1 MKPRT
6 KAILLAVLLLLG
18 VCYRLFAA
26 YPIKLGRFAPA
37 SSALQAMH
45 IMSGERPIFYSGQ
58 AWMGPAGAYLLA
70 GLFKVFGASSLTLG
84 GFSWLMSVLFLL
96 GTVLLAYRLFGI
108 DNALVVAG
116 LFLVPID
123 WVMYLAGQPRA
134 HYTII
139 FVLVPLVFLATLALL
154 RRHREGQPLSPRAF
168 LLGLLCG
175 FAFWTN
181 MSIGPAIGVSVLL
194 LLWHL
199 RRAFFTKVLP
209 GWGAGWLLGFSP
221 VIWYNLTHEAI
232 LADQVNARN
241 TRQLGRILWAFLTNA
256 WPKFWGIDL
265 NAVETPLLKGGFVLL
280 LLWVGVLYV
289 WALVQGLRKWRRGE
303 DVLGYQL
310 AIGYFLFHLAITSV
324 SSYGRR
330 FTEGTPLSYV
340 VTLYTVAFAIPAL
353 VLQSG
358 LTRRAKALALLPFA
372 LFIANNVA
380 ANAVYPRRFVATVQ
394 EQGFSRVTRYPNE
407 ANPFV
412 RYLRERG
419 LTAGYLGRFLG
430 ADAAKNQ
437 NFPLNLEC
445 FGVGTFADPSS
456 ERYVESALA
465 ADAARKIF
473 WVNADPD
480 QLRQIGAASRSTRVE
495 QWDVHD
501 DFRKELRELAAVRGQ
516 MIAASHNRPHG
527 PFVSDGNYDTFW
539 QVPATAGTALLEFSF
554 DQPEKLRELVIF
566 PADVQRCPTSVTLE
580 VSDDGVGWRQIFEA
594 RPTAPVF
601 WSVWHPFVKKVKPR
615 MELLLPDGIETR
627 HCRLRF
633 DPAGKRAGLGIREIL
648 FLGDGPPIEPAAW
661 ERDVDEVVR
670 AVRGQGSGTVV
681 VGDHWFVDYFRRQ
694 GFATDY
700 ISNETIS
707 DTGEL
712 SPNLVS
718 PVPLD
723 FSRPQV
729 LIVPRAFRERVE
741 GLLRGRGVPFA
752 ETAFRYHALYLT
764 EAATV
769 EPPLFWN
776 GLELNELVPRVG
788 RRTAFPWRPLKEY
801 APDAVATSL
810 RFGKEFEVTGIAAAH
825 DRAARRFDF
834 VFEVLPLRETGRDW
848 WVFLHVLDGEGE
860 IISQADFRMEQAGL
874 ATSRWLPGKRVVL
887 ERSVAPPP
895 GYSGKLSVV
904 VGIHDPRWHKRLKL
918 DGGKTSTVV
927 WQGDIE
933 QAPEPG

>member
-1 MKPRT
+1 MTPRT
-6 KAILLAVLLLLG
+6 KAMLLALLLLLG
-18 VCYRLFAA
+18 ACYRVFAA
-26 YPIKLGRFAPA
+26 YPINLGRFAPA

-45 IMSGERPIFYSGQ
+45 IMGGERPIFYSGQ

-70 GLFKVFGASSLTLG
+70 GLFKLFGASSLTLG

-108 DNALVVAG
+108 DNALVVAA

-139 FVLVPLVFLATLALL
+139 FVLVPIVFLATLALV
-154 RRHREGQPLSPRAF
+154 RRHRERRPLPLRAF

-181 MSIGPAIGVSVLL
+181 MSIGPAIGASMLL

-199 RRAFFTKVLP
+199 RRAFFTSLLP
-209 GWGAGWLLGFSP
+209 GWGAGWVLGFSP
-221 VIWYNLTHEAI
+221 VIWYNLTHEPI
-232 LADQVNARN
+232 LVDQVNARN

-256 WPKFWGIDL
+256 WPKFWGIDFSTL
-265 NAVETPLLKGGFVLL
+265 ETPLLRGALFLL
-280 LLWVGVLYV
+280 LVWISVLFV
-289 WALVQGLRKWRRGE
+289 WALLQGVRKWRRGE

-310 AIGYFLFHLAITSV
+310 AIGYFLLHLTITSV

-358 LTRRAKALALLPFA
+358 LSRRAKALALLPFGI
-372 LFIANNVA
+372 FIVNNLA
-380 ANAVYPRRFVATVQ
+380 ANTFYPKRFAAAVR

-412 RYLRERG
+412 SYLRERG

-445 FGVGTFADPSS
+445 FGVGTFADPAS

-473 WVNADPD
+473 WVNADPN
-480 QLRQIGAASRSTRVE
+480 LVRQIGAASRSTRVGHY
-495 QWDVHD
+495 DVHD
-501 DFRKELRELAAVRGQ
+501 DFSKQLRELAAVRGQ
-516 MIAASHNRPHG
+516 LTAASHNRPHG
-527 PFVSDGNYDTFW
+527 VFVADGNYDTFW
-539 QVPATAGTALLEFSF
+539 QVPPTAGTVLLEFSF

-566 PADVQRCPTSVTLE
+566 PADVQRFPTSVSVE
-580 VSDDGVGWRQIFEA
+580 VSDDGAGWRQIFEA
-594 RPTAPVF
+594 RPAEPVF

-615 MELLLPDGIETR
+615 MELLLPEGIVTR

-661 ERDVDEVVR
+661 EREIDDVVA
-670 AVRGQGSGTVV
+670 AVRRQGSGATV
-681 VGDHWFVDYFRRQ
+681 VGDHWFVDFFRRE

-707 DTGEL
+707 NTGEL

-718 PVPLD
+718 PIPLD
-723 FSRPQV
+723 FSRPLV
-729 LIVPRAFRERVE
+729 LIVPRAFIGRVR
-741 GLLRGRGVPFA
+741 GLLRGRGVPFE
-752 ETAFRYHALYLT
+752 ETGFSYHVLCRT
-764 EAATV
+764 EVAKV

-776 GLELNELVPRVG
+776 GLELNDLVPRVG
-788 RRTAFPWRPLKEY
+788 ERMAYPWRPLKEY
-801 APDAVATSL
+801 APHAASTSL
-810 RFGKEFEVTGIAAAH
+810 RFGKQFAVTGIAVSR
-825 DRAARRFDF
+825 DRAARRLDLA
-834 VFEVLPLRETGRDW
+834 FEVLPLQETGRDW
-848 WVFLHVLDGEGE
+848 WIFLHVLDRQGE
-860 IISQADFRMEQAGL
+860 IVAQADFRMEQAGL
-874 ATSRWLPGKRVVL
+874 ATSRWLPGKPVVL
-887 ERSVAPPP
+887 ERSVTPHP
-895 GYSGKLSVV
+895 GFSGQASVV
-904 VGIHDPRWHKRLKL
+904 VGIYDPRWRKRLKL
-918 DGGKTSTVV
+918 DDRQTKTVI
-927 WQGDIE
+927 WQGE
-933 QAPEPG
+933 L

>member
-6 KAILLAVLLLLG
+6 KALLLALLLLLG

-45 IMSGERPIFYSGQ
+45 IMNGERPIFYSGQ

-84 GFSWLMSVLFLL
+84 AFSWIMSVLFLL

-139 FVLVPLVFLATLALL
+139 FVLVPIVFLATLALL
-154 RRHREGQPLSPRAF
+154 RRQREGRPLALTAF

-181 MSIGPAIGVSVLL
+181 MSIGPAIGASVLL

-199 RRAFFTKVLP
+199 RRSFFTRVLP
-209 GWGAGWLLGFSP
+209 GWSAGWVLGFSP
-221 VIWYNLTHEAI
+221 VIWYNLTHQAI
-232 LADQVNARN
+232 LVEQVNARN

-256 WPKFWGIDL
+256 WPKFWGFDL
-265 NAVETPLLKGGFVLL
+265 KATETPLLRGVFVLL
-280 LLWVGVLYV
+280 LVWISFLYV
-289 WALVQGLRKWRRGE
+289 WTLVQGLRKWRRGE

-310 AIGYFLFHLAITSV
+310 VFGYFFFHLAITAV

-330 FTEGTPLSYV
+330 FAEGTPLSYV

-358 LTRRAKALALLPFA
+358 LSRRAKALALLPFG
-372 LFIANNVA
+372 LFIANNLA
-380 ANAVYPRRFVATVQ
+380 ANTIYQRKFVATVR

-407 ANPFV
+407 ANPFL
-412 RYLRERG
+412 RYFRERG
-419 LTAGYLGRFLG
+419 LEAGYLGRFRG
-430 ADAAKNQ
+430 ADAAKYQ

-445 FGVGTFADPSS
+445 FGVGTFSDPAS

-465 ADAARKIF
+465 ADAARRIF
-473 WVNADPD
+473 WVNADPN
-480 QLRQIGAASRSTRVE
+480 QLQLVGATSRTTRVQ

-501 DFRKELRELAAVRGQ
+501 DFQKQLRELTAVRAQ
-516 MIAASHNRPHG
+516 LTAASYNRPHG
-527 PFVSDGNYDTFW
+527 LFASDGNYDTYW
-539 QVPATAGTALLEFSF
+539 EVPPDAGAVVLDFAFER
-554 DQPEKLRELVIF
+554 PERLRELVIF
-566 PADVQRCPTSVTLE
+566 PVDVQRNPTRVTLE
-580 VSDDGVGWRQIFEA
+580 VSSDGVNWRQAYGAEA
-594 RPTAPVF
+594 AEPVF
-601 WSVWHPFVKKVKPR
+601 WSVWHPFMKKVKPR
-615 MELLLPDGIETR
+615 MELVLPDGIEAR
-627 HCRLRF
+627 YCRLRF
-633 DPAGKRAGLGIREIL
+633 NASGKKAGLAIREIL
-648 FLGDGPPIEPAAW
+648 FLGDGPAIDPGAW
-661 ERDVDEVVR
+661 ERDVDDVVR
-670 AVRGQGSGTVV
+670 TVRAQGKGATV

-707 DTGEL
+707 NTGEL
-712 SPNLVS
+712 SPNLTN
-718 PVPLD
+718 PVALD

-729 LIVPRAFRERVE
+729 LVVPRAFLGRVE
-741 GLLRGRGVPFA
+741 GLLRGRGVAFS
-752 ETAFRYHALYLT
+752 ETAFRYHAVCRT
-764 EAATV
+764 EPAKV
-769 EPPLFWN
+769 DPPLFWN
-776 GLELNELVPRVG
+776 GLELNNLEPRVG
-788 RRTAFPWRPLKEY
+788 KRMAFPFRPLREY
-801 APDAVATSL
+801 APGAVATSL
-810 RFGKEFEVTGIAAAH
+810 RFGKEFEVTGTAASP
-825 DRAARRFDF
+825 DRAARRIDLA
-834 VFEVLPLRETGRDW
+834 FEVLPLQETGRDW
-848 WVFLHVLDGEGE
+848 WLFLHVLDQEGKVVA
-860 IISQADFRMEQAGL
+860 QADFRMEQAGL

-887 ERSVAPPP
+887 ERAATLPP
-895 GYSGKLSVV
+895 GFKGKVSVV
-904 VGIHDPRWHKRLKL
+904 VGIYDPRWHKRLRL
-918 DGGKTSTVV
+918 DGGENKAVV
-927 WQGDIE
+927 WQGEI
-933 QAPEPG
+933 